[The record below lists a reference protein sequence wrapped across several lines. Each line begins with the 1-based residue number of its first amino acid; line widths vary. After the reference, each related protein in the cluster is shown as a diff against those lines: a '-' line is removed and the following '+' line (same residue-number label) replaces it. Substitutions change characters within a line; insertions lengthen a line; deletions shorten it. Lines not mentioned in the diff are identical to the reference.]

1 MNGLLIL
8 IAVVVVGVPLTAVAL
23 VSIAVFREQ
32 SRHSLIGRAPGPIER
47 TARRMLAF
55 HSECRSEPTSQADAR
70 RGPGV
75 ADTGALF
82 PAGACFPAAA
92 HFPAAALLPA
102 DALLAD
108 KPA

>member
-1 MNGLLIL
+1 VAVVNGLLIL

-55 HSECRSEPTSQADAR
+55 HSECRCEPTSQADAR
-70 RGPGV
+70 RRPGM
-75 ADTGALF
+75 AGGGALF
-82 PAGACFPAAA
+82 PVG
-92 HFPAAALLPA
+92 ALLPP

>member
-55 HSECRSEPTSQADAR
+55 HSECRCEPTSQADVR
-70 RGPGV
+70 RGPG
-75 ADTGALF
+75 ATDSGALF
-82 PAGACFPAAA
+82 APGR
-92 HFPAAALLPA
+92 
-102 DALLAD
+102 
-108 KPA
+108 

>member
-32 SRHSLIGRAPGPIER
+32 SRHSLIGRAPGSIER

-55 HSECRSEPTSQADAR
+55 HSECRCEPTSKADAR
-70 RGPGV
+70 RRPGS
-75 ADTGALF
+75 ADS
-82 PAGACFPAAA
+82 
-92 HFPAAALLPA
+92 
-102 DALLAD
+102 DALLA
-108 KPA
+108 PGR